1 MKYIMLTQCIKSE
14 IYTYNTVIY
23 IHNHT
28 CKENLVL
35 LDRLLIYQGQ
45 FFRYILIQTFSFF
58 LCLYIYLTMDL
69 RWKTKHQTARK
80 RFIRFLPALLAKIQ
94 IIINRIAKALIQL
107 LYTFSLKRNHIA

>member
-1 MKYIMLTQCIKSE
+1 MPSQKAQLRTVILRENLQCQIKCNIINLGGNAE
-14 IYTYNTVIY
+14 RDTPNTVIY
-23 IHNHT
+23 VHNHT

-80 RFIRFLPALLAKIQ
+80 RFIRDRKSTRL
-94 IIINRIAKALIQL
+94 N
-107 LYTFSLKRNHIA
+107 SSH